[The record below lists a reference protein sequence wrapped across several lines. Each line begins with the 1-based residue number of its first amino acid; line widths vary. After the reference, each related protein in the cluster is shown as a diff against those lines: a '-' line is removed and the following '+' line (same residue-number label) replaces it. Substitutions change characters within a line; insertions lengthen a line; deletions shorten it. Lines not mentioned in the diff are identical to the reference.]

1 MNVDEVQIL
10 LQRLQSL
17 IGCVVMGSKENT
29 RLCFISFLVGGH
41 VLLEGVP
48 GVGKTLLARCFARS
62 LGLDLKRV
70 QCTPDLMP
78 GDVIGANIF
87 DFRTQSFTL
96 TKGPIFTEF
105 LLTDEINRTPPKT
118 QSALLEA
125 MQERSVTI
133 DGTTHALSSRF
144 MVMATQNPVEHEGT
158 YPLPEAQLDRFLFQ
172 LQIAYPDEEQEVQ
185 AVIAHASS
193 SGMPDLEALGIER
206 LTDEV
211 GIDALRS
218 VARGVHLEPRIARY
232 IVALA
237 RASRDHPSL
246 MVGLSPR
253 AATMLA
259 AAARAN
265 AACDGRDFVVPD
277 DAKSLILPVARHRVM
292 LTPTA
297 EMDDARVD
305 DVISQIAGQ
314 VPAPH

>member
-1 MNVDEVQIL
+1 MNVETVQQTL
-10 LQRLQSL
+10 RHLTER
-17 IGCVVMGSKENT
+17 IGRVVMGSEFNT
-29 RLCFISFLVGGH
+29 RICFVTFLVRGH

-48 GVGKTLLARCFARS
+48 GVGKTLLARCFAKS
-62 LGLDLKRV
+62 LGLDLRRV

-78 GDVIGANIF
+78 GDVIGANVF

-144 MVMATQNPVEHEGT
+144 MMMATQNPVEHEGT
-158 YPLPEAQLDRFLFQ
+158 YPLPEAQLDRFLFKI
-172 LQIAYPDEEQEVQ
+172 LVSYPGEEQEVH
-185 AVIAHASS
+185 AVITHASS
-193 SGMPDLEALGIER
+193 SGMPDLDQLDLGPFLEPAQ
-206 LTDEV
+206 V
-211 GIDALRS
+211 DALRNIAQQVRLDPS
-218 VARGVHLEPRIARY
+218 VARYV
-232 IVALA
+232 VQLA
-237 RASRDHPSL
+237 RATRDHPSL

-265 AACDGRDFVVPD
+265 AACDARDFVVPD
-277 DAKSLILPVARHRVM
+277 DIKALFVPASRHRVIV
-292 LTPTA
+292 TPAA
-297 EMDDARVD
+297 EMDDVRVD
-305 DVISQIAGQ
+305 DILRQIVQQ
-314 VPAPH
+314 VPAPR